1 MAVAHQVDHIDN
13 MTDHPDVDPYDASNL
28 QALCTR
34 HHRVKTGHEGRQA
47 VLDRIAYG
55 PRRPTHE

>member
-13 MTDHPDVDPYDASNL
+13 MAGNTAVDPYDFRNL
-28 QALCTR
+28 QALCEH

-47 VLDRIAYG
+47 VLDRIANG
-55 PRRPTHE
+55 PRRPHA